1 MYPIWSFLSLAIC
14 PGVGL
19 QGHMVALSL
28 FIQEPPYCSKR
39 GEVLRA
45 FGLPNCW
52 KWKSTCSLLT
62 KRGLCTSSVCWGRS
76 LTSVGSLSE
85 LLISG
90 CHSCSVAQMC
100 LMLLQFHGLQHARL
114 LCHSP
119 SPEVWFRLPHLIF
132 WIGICSVTRSPGH
145 FYAQ

>member
-1 MYPIWSFLSLAIC
+1 MYPIWPCFSLDIC

-19 QGHMVALSL
+19 QGHMVALFL

-52 KWKSTCSLLT
+52 KWKSKCSLQT
-62 KRGLCTSSVCWGRS
+62 KCGLCTSIICLG
-76 LTSVGSLSE
+76 E
-85 LLISG
+85 EFDISG
-90 CHSCSVAQMC
+90 ELIRTVDFRLSFLFSCPDVYDAFAIPWAAACQP
-100 LMLLQFHGLQHARL
+100 
-114 LCHSP
+114 LCNSP
-119 SPEVWFRLPHLIF
+119 FPKVWFRVRHLIF